1 MACTSTRPLPGLCL
15 GVRAPG
21 DPPDETPLTPREQA
35 LAEENSRLHKVCAA
49 LIERV
54 ESSGA
59 AGGAP
64 YAAFEHAVLLAEQ
77 VRERTETLHRTLDEL
92 SQVNAELGAVNLK
105 LREEIAV
112 RGETERRLRDA
123 KAEAEAA
130 NLSKSKFLAAVSH
143 DLLQPLNAA
152 RLFTTALS
160 DQLEDPALPAESRR
174 LIGHIGR
181 SLKDVETLLGT
192 LVDISRL
199 DAGVLKPDVAP
210 FPAAELL
217 DALAAEY
224 QQVAAARGLT
234 LRYVP
239 SSGMI
244 DSDLALLARVVR
256 NLLSNAIRYT
266 PKGRI
271 LLGCRRRAQGLEIV
285 IADTGSGIEEAQR
298 EEIFLEFRR
307 GEAGRQQSDR
317 GLGLGLAIVDRISG
331 MLGHRLSLASIPG
344 RGSRFSILVPY
355 GVRVASHVLQNA
367 PPIPGVAPLAGARVW
382 VIDNDPAICEGM
394 QALLG
399 GWGCEVVS
407 GESLAGLSSRDGLT
421 QGADALIIDYHLDE
435 LQPDGFEVAAILQRR
450 FPRLPVIMIT
460 ANHDA
465 ALKARARERGY
476 RCLLKPLKPLRLK
489 MALLQ
494 CVSAAPGD
502 TSG

>member
-1 MACTSTRPLPGLCL
+1 MACTSTRPSPGLCL
-15 GVRAPG
+15 GAPG
-21 DPPDETPLTPREQA
+21 PAEPDAASPASANEQA
-35 LAEENSRLHKVCAA
+35 LAEENARLRKVCAA

-54 ESSGA
+54 ESSGV

-92 SQVNAELGAVNLK
+92 SQVNAELGSVNAK
-105 LREEIAV
+105 LREEITV

-130 NLSKSKFLAAVSH
+130 NLSKTKFLAAVSH

-152 RLFTTALS
+152 RLFTTALG

-174 LIGHIGR
+174 LVGHIGR

-210 FPAAELL
+210 FAATELL
-217 DALAAEY
+217 DALADEY
-224 QQVAAARGLT
+224 RQVAAARGLT
-234 LRYVP
+234 LRYVAP
-239 SSGMI
+239 SAVI

-266 PKGRI
+266 QRGSI
-271 LLGCRRRAQGLEIV
+271 LLGCRRRPEGLEIV
-285 IADTGSGIEEAQR
+285 VADTGSGIEDAQR
-298 EEIFLEFRR
+298 DEIFLEFRR
-307 GEAGRQQSDR
+307 GQAGQQQSDR

-331 MLGHRLSLASIPG
+331 MLGHRLALASTPG

-355 GVRVASHVLQNA
+355 GQRPTPASNGASEAL
-367 PPIPGVAPLAGARVW
+367 PGVAPLAGARIW

-394 QALLG
+394 QALLA
-399 GWGCEVVS
+399 GWGCDVAT
-407 GESLAGLSSRDGLT
+407 GHSLAALT
-421 QGADALIIDYHLDE
+421 RSGALASGADALIVDYHLDE
-435 LQPDGFEVAAILQRR
+435 HQPDGFEVAAMLQRR
-450 FPRLPVIMIT
+450 FPRLPVVVIT

-465 ALKARARERGY
+465 TLKALARERGY

-494 CVSAAPGD
+494 CVSTAPSD
-502 TSG
+502 ASG